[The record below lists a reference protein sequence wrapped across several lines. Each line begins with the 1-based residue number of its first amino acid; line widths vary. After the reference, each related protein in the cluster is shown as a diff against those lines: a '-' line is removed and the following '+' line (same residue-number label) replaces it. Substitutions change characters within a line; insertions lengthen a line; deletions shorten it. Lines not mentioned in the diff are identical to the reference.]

1 MVHEGEKNTK
11 YFLNLEKRHCKQTTI
26 TQLRVS
32 EDDFIST
39 DKEILL
45 ECKNFYKNLYTSKE
59 DTNKNADA
67 FFPPLEEQKRLSQ
80 EEQSLCEGPLSK
92 KECLEALKSMA
103 SEKTPGSDGLP

>member
-59 DTNKNADA
+59 DTNKNTDA
-67 FFPPLEEQKRLSQ
+67 FFPPLEEQKRLS
-80 EEQSLCEGPLSK
+80 
-92 KECLEALKSMA
+92 
-103 SEKTPGSDGLP
+103 